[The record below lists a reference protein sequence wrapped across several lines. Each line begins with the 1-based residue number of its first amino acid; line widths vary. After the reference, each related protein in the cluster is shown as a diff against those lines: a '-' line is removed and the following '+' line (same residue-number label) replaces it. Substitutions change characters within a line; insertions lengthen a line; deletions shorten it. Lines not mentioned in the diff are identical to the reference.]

1 MDHEVSIPPVEQYGS
16 IIVHANG
23 QMAYLSSAKALVTFG
38 TAKDIFA
45 IPKNK
50 PFEVEATG
58 AAEPVKVVHWG
69 DNNNFPSDLRE
80 KVNPSVETS
89 SNLLFNILT
98 TFGDGI
104 KPVMMIVSG
113 TEKKFVDIEIYEI
126 VMLREIAAETNDDIK
141 AMLTAQLED
150 FRKSKDEIITFFEEN
165 NMPRYFLEQCTD
177 LHWFY
182 NIFPELVSN
191 RETGEKRK
199 IVRIRSKE
207 ATFSRWSEMNDK
219 GKIEYHLYSAKWGD
233 GTKKKEEIF
242 ATPVLDF
249 NNPADDLRERWLEEK
264 EKPYDKRENSWI
276 VPVTFPTPGRNYYAR
291 AYWYSMMESGLYDIA
306 LAVPELRKAIIKNQT
321 IINWMI
327 YVSEDYFPEIFK
339 RENITKEKDQK
350 ARIKQEYAS
359 WEAMLKGEKNAGK
372 SIVVYKKKTLDGQ
385 EIKLLEFVPM
395 DNKLKS
401 TDYINESEDVSNSIA
416 YAMLIHPSIVGAV
429 PGKNKT
435 INGTEARELFIIK
448 QTLLDPYRRLMTQP
462 FYVTKAINRWPKLLH
477 FIVPHK
483 ELTTLDNSK
492 TGSVT
497 TEGGAK

>member
-1 MDHEVSIPPVEQYGS
+1 MDNEVSIPAIEQYGN
-16 IIVHANG
+16 IYVHANG
-23 QMAYLSSAKALVTFG
+23 QTAYLMESKALVTFG
-38 TAKDIFA
+38 NAKDIFN
-45 IPKNK
+45 IPKQK
-50 PFEVEATG
+50 PFEAEADG
-58 AAEPVKVVHWG
+58 ASGPVKVVHWG

-80 KVNPSVETS
+80 KINPSVETS
-89 SNLLFNILT
+89 SNLLFNILA

-104 KPVMMIVSG
+104 KPVMMIVAG
-113 TEKKFVDIEIYEI
+113 TEKKFVDVEIYEM
-126 VMLREIAAETNDDIK
+126 VMLRAIAAETNDDIK
-141 AMLTAQLED
+141 ALLTAQLED

-165 NMPRYFLEQCTD
+165 NMTRYYLEQCTD

-191 RETGEKRK
+191 RESGEKRK
-199 IVRIRSKE
+199 IVRIHSKE
-207 ATFSRWSEMNDK
+207 ATFSRWSEMNAK

-233 GTKKKEEIF
+233 NAKTKEEIF

-249 NNPADDLRERWLEEK
+249 NNPADDLRERWIEEK
-264 EKPYDKRENSWI
+264 SIPYDKRNNSWI

-291 AYWYSMMESGLYDIA
+291 AYWYSIMESGLYDIA
-306 LAVPELRKAIIKNQT
+306 VSVPELRKTIIKNQT

-350 ARIKQEYAS
+350 KRIKDEYQN

-372 SIVVYKKKTLDGQ
+372 SIVVYKKKTLNGE

-401 TDYINESEDVSNSIA
+401 SDYINEGEDVSNAIA
-416 YAMLIHPSIVGAV
+416 YAMLIHPSIVGAA
-429 PGKNKT
+429 PGKSKT

-448 QTLLDPYRRLMTQP
+448 QTLLDPYRYLMLQP
-462 FYVTKAINRWPKLLH
+462 LYVTKAINRWPKLLH

-483 ELTTLDNSK
+483 ELTTLDKSK
-492 TGSVT
+492 TGNIT
-497 TEGGAK
+497 IKE